1 MVRGAVL
8 YNFHEPLKVESL
20 ELKPPRADEVLVKVA
35 ASGVCHSD
43 LSVQQMKLPVP
54 PPAVLGHEGAGIVE
68 EVGKDVTTLKKGDH
82 VVLSWV
88 ENCGRCHYCIA
99 GTVHLCEKGTQGM
112 MTGEENVFRKGDV
125 EIARMAGVGSFADH
139 TVVRAT
145 AAIKIA
151 DEVPLDR
158 ACLVGCGVMTGVGAV
173 VNTAKVQP
181 GQTVAVF
188 GCGGVGLN
196 VIQGAAL
203 SGASR
208 IIAVDLSKSKL
219 ELAKQ
224 FGATDVVDAS
234 GDASGA
240 DQVRDLTDGLGVDY
254 AFEVIGVPAVIVQA
268 FLSLKRG
275 GKAIVVGVPPFGS
288 EVPIPGFS
296 IPLEEKSVIGSL
308 YGSANMRRDMPK
320 LIDLYMRGRLKIDEL
335 VSRRIKL
342 DDVNAAFE
350 AMEKGEVARS
360 VIVY

>member
-1 MVRGAVL
+1 V
-8 YNFHEPLKVESL
+8 F
-20 ELKPPRADEVLVKVA
+20 VK
-35 ASGVCHSD
+35 
-43 LSVQQMKLPVP
+43 
-54 PPAVLGHEGAGIVE
+54 
-68 EVGKDVTTLKKGDH
+68 
-82 VVLSWV
+82 
-88 ENCGRCHYCIA
+88 N
-99 GTVHLCEKGTQGM
+99 GTQ
-112 MTGEENVFRKGDV
+112 
-125 EIARMAGVGSFADH
+125 ISRMAGVGSFAER

-145 AAIKIA
+145 AAIKIP

-158 ACLVGCGVMTGVGAV
+158 ACLVGCGVMTGVGAAI
-173 VNTAKVQP
+173 NTAKVQP

-196 VIQGAAL
+196 VIQGSAL
-203 SGASR
+203 CGASR

-234 GDASGA
+234 GGDAA
-240 DQVRDLTDGLGVDY
+240 DRVRELTGGLGVDY

-268 FLSLKRG
+268 FLALKRG

-288 EVPIPGFS
+288 EVPIPGFP
-296 IPLEEKSVIGSL
+296 IPLDEKSVIGSL

-342 DDVNAAFE
+342 DDVNEAFA